1 MVPVQSLPLEHHGGD
16 DREDDERDDFL
27 NHFKLHQVERATVTF
42 KAKSVGRYLATV
54 FREGNHPREKDDTD
68 KRPMG
73 RYARLLQLQMAVP
86 GQRHEYVAADEQQD
100 GVDCVHFTFLFSGRK
115 VTKIYCCLC
124 RVGGKKEDEAAG
136 CAICYKVV
144 SN

>member
-86 GQRHEYVAADEQQD
+86 GQRHENVAADEQQD
-100 GVDCVHFTFLFSGRK
+100 GVDCVHFTFLFFRAQSYENIGLLVPRGRK
-115 VTKIYCCLC
+115 K
-124 RVGGKKEDEAAG
+124 GG
-136 CAICYKVV
+136 
-144 SN
+144 